1 MTPIERLIAEHEISK
16 LITSFAVLNDQANW
30 SGVAALFAE
39 QARFVRPAGGDAIVG
54 REAIRASFESR
65 PPRKSCHMITNVIV
79 DLISPREAKA
89 RSTLL
94 LYTAPAGAESAIGP
108 ALIGG
113 FRDLIIHGDEG
124 WRFSERIGFL
134 DLKVNLP

>member
-1 MTPIERLIAEHEISK
+1 M
-16 LITSFAVLNDQANW
+16 
-30 SGVAALFAE
+30 
-39 QARFVRPAGGDAIVG
+39 RPAGGDAIVG

-113 FRDLIIHGDEG
+113 FRDHIIHGDEG